1 MCPHGWGA
9 PVEYPVDMRHRLRAF
24 LPATVVGRY
33 YRPGQILPNGDFSI
47 SHRDLLTGDLDRI
60 ERLQPARR

>member
-1 MCPHGWGA
+1 L
-9 PVEYPVDMRHRLRAF
+9 RHRLRAF